1 MLNFGLNIQTSV
13 LYTVEALSVFYSVS
27 MFVFGGIKAREPV
40 LSGERLPRPFENI
53 DPRKKFCHMN

>member
-40 LSGERLPRPFENI
+40 LQVSAFLARLRISTPGRNFVT
-53 DPRKKFCHMN
+53 